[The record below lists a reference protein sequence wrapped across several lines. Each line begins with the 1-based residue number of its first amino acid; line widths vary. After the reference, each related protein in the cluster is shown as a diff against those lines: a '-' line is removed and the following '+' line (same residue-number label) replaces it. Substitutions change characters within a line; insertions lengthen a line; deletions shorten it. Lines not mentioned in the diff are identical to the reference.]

1 MKYDNNTETKTRSCF
16 KIGFQKKNEC
26 QLLNFSRSNY
36 LYVLILRFGCR
47 HFKQRASER
56 SQHATHNPGNL
67 LIWS

>member
-1 MKYDNNTETKTRSCF
+1 MIITLKRKQGRVSKSGF
-16 KIGFQKKNEC
+16 KKKLNAGV
-26 QLLNFSRSNY
+26 LLNFSRSNY